1 MGSKAF
7 NSKKTNDKVT
17 KANKVK
23 ENKFKKSTSNDPDVL
38 VTLTAGMKY
47 KVPGKRQRVIIG
59 SIVIGLNV
67 LLVISVL
74 VYFYNPAF
82 QEFVYN
88 FGRWAWLYKSNILII
103 RPDLVGSLEI
113 GKYYYL
119 KNKSKVWLRIF
130 SRVLR

>member
-1 MGSKAF
+1 MGSKAS
-7 NSKKTNDKVT
+7 NSKKTKDKSIKNDKVQG
-17 KANKVK
+17 
-23 ENKFKKSTSNDPDVL
+23 NKFKKSDPKEPDVL
-38 VTLTAGMKY
+38 VNLPAGLKY

-88 FGRWAWLYKSNILII
+88 FGRW
-103 RPDLVGSLEI
+103 
-113 GKYYYL
+113 
-119 KNKSKVWLRIF
+119 
-130 SRVLR
+130 